1 VTIVGRTSLNHPLYG
16 RGAVDAV
23 DDRMT
28 PPEVFGPLNDRFGFT
43 LDACASDRNARCAR
57 YFTAA
62 DDGLQQSWAGETV
75 WCNPPFSRLQP
86 WVAKAWREHPTTRGI
101 VLLLPANRT
110 EQTFW
115 QDLIEP
121 YRDRPGSPVTTEF
134 LPGRPRF
141 LTPEQA
147 AADMA
152 GRGTRPPFGCVVVIW
167 HAPPLLPEQLA
178 FEGPA

>member
-1 VTIVGRTSLNHPLYG
+1 MTIPGRTSLNHPRYS
-16 RGAVDAV
+16 RGATDAV

-28 PPEVFGPLNDRFGFT
+28 PPEVFGALDERFRFT
-43 LDACASDRNARCAR
+43 LDVCASPSNARCAR

-75 WCNPPFSRLQP
+75 WCNPPFSRLHP
-86 WVAKAWREHPTTRGI
+86 WVAKAWTEYQQAHGI
-101 VLLLPANRT
+101 VLLLPASRT
-110 EQTFW
+110 EQAFW

-141 LTPEQA
+141 LTPDQA
-147 AADMA
+147 AADTA
-152 GRGTRPPFGCVVVIW
+152 GRGTRPTFGCVVVVW
-167 HAPPLLPEQLA
+167 HAGPRLPQQLA
-178 FEGPA
+178 LGDPA